1 MPDPNAFKRFLPV
14 EESYVGSVA
23 RSSFPGYLTPK
34 APSFVSHQPLGS
46 SDLRV
51 ASDFPQREISAV
63 RPSPYGLDETAGIG
77 VHPEPVMCAITAGA
91 SVKGYSSPPQ
101 DPSLIVQRRDVAL
114 GIGPPIPGRIEMPN
128 SLRNVNGS
136 PLIKGES
143 NILFVDG
150 LPTDCTRREVAH
162 LFRPFIGY
170 REIKV
175 VHKEPRRVST
185 VNLLYLFGGRAYIV
199 KLRDS
204 FIHLLTLVLSVR
216 NLDGGI
222 LYPLFIASLTY
233 SITYKLLD
241 LSRTCL
247 REYRVWVSVL
257 QSGDKA
263 MVLCFVEFMD
273 SKCAVTAM
281 EALNGYKFDD
291 KKPESPTLRIQF
303 AQFPFRPSDG
313 DEQRIGIP
321 R

>member
-77 VHPEPVMCAITAGA
+77 VHPEPVMGAITAGA

-114 GIGPPIPGRIEMPN
+114 GIGPPIPGRIEIPN
-128 SLRNVNGS
+128 SLRNA
-136 PLIKGES
+136 L
-143 NILFVDG
+143 
-150 LPTDCTRREVAH
+150 A
-162 LFRPFIGY
+162 
-170 REIKV
+170 
-175 VHKEPRRVST
+175 
-185 VNLLYLFGGRAYIV
+185 LLHQNDICLV
-199 KLRDS
+199 TS
-204 FIHLLTLVLSVR
+204 FPSHLLAIGKSK
-216 NLDGGI
+216 
-222 LYPLFIASLTY
+222 LFTRSPDVI
-233 SITYKLLD
+233 
-241 LSRTCL
+241 CL
-247 REYRVWVSVL
+247 REYGVWVSVL

-281 EALNGYKFDD
+281 EALNGTMGKGYLPYASKFIASIRFICYKFDD

>member
-1 MPDPNAFKRFLPV
+1 MSDPYYRYDASADR
-14 EESYVGSVA
+14 GSVA

-77 VHPEPVMCAITAGA
+77 VHPEPVMGAITAGA

-136 PLIKGES
+136 LLIKGES

-175 VHKEPRRVST
+175 VHKEPRR
-185 VNLLYLFGGRAYIV
+185 
-199 KLRDS
+199 
-204 FIHLLTLVLSVR
+204 
-216 NLDGGI
+216 
-222 LYPLFIASLTY
+222 
-233 SITYKLLD
+233 
-241 LSRTCL
+241 
-247 REYRVWVSVL
+247 
-257 QSGDKA
+257 SGDKA